1 MQVRTS
7 KEVTDRQKAGAFVQ
21 WALRVQG
28 PAVAD
33 DLTQLFSPQSE
44 LAEGPGFHSLIQN
57 SADMLQSTLDA
68 LVAADEA
75 HYDEKAAH
83 SALVKKR
90 NNAVDQTARIV
101 IALRRGVLAFHDQA
115 DLGRF
120 GFGGETAREAVPLL
134 RQAERVLMTVELD
147 DLSDILGESVVEG
160 LVFDAKPFR
169 EVLSSRVETLRAVVA
184 ELGEAR
190 RTTERAFLDK
200 EKKKKV
206 YDRLF
211 LREGRSFEDWCRVV
225 GREELARRVR
235 PSVSRPGR
243 TEELPPEVPEGTEIE
258 DVAAEEASTETPEAT
273 QEALATRD
281 VETSGEAEAFR
292 EVEAIQEAETTQ
304 EAEATEGPPS
314 SA

>member
-28 PAVAD
+28 PAVAN

-44 LAEGPGFHSLIQN
+44 LAEGPGFHSLIQV
-57 SADMLQSTLDA
+57 SADILASTLGA

-75 HYDEKAAH
+75 HYVEKAAH

-90 NNAVDQTARIV
+90 DDAIEATSRIV
-101 IALRRGVLAFHDQA
+101 VALRRGVLAFHDKA

-134 RQAERVLMTVELD
+134 RQAERVLKTVDLD

-160 LVFDAKPFR
+160 LVFDAKPFH
-169 EVLSSRVETLRAVVA
+169 EVLSRRVEELRAVIE

-200 EKKKKV
+200 ETKKKV

-211 LREGRSFEDWCRVV
+211 LREGRSFEDWCRLV

-243 TEELPPEVPEGTEIE
+243 TEESLPEDPEGTELE
-258 DVAAEEASTETPEAT
+258 DAAAEETSTEAPEAT
-273 QEALATRD
+273 QEAFATR
-281 VETSGEAEAFR
+281 V
-292 EVEAIQEAETTQ
+292 V
-304 EAEATEGPPS
+304 EATEGPPS